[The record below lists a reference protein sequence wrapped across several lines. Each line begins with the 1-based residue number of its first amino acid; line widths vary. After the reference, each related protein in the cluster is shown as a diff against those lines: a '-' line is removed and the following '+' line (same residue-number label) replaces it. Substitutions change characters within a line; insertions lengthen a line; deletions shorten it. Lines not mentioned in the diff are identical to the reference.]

1 MLRLTEIELWP
12 QKDIR
17 LYSSSGSVMHGA
29 LMDCV
34 DEVTA
39 AMLHTESLRPYSQYV
54 WFDKARGCSI
64 WRIGTVTDEAY
75 ELIVQPIWNCTEL
88 YLKQKQTQVALKHH
102 VLIEHTTFED
112 IADTMFAGKEAPT
125 GCDISF
131 LTTTSFKHDHR
142 YDIFPEIR
150 RVFYS
155 LILRWNQYADAIV
168 LDQEGLEDILAQ
180 SCRITKY
187 ELRSQPFSLEH
198 TSIYGFGGTLRLR
211 FLGNDM
217 TRRLM
222 GLLLSLAPYTGIGVK
237 TAMGMGAVQMHLQYA
252 K

>member
-75 ELIVQPIWNCTEL
+75 ERIVQPIWNCTVFL
-88 YLKQKQTQVALKHH
+88 YCFIIHLF
-102 VLIEHTTFED
+102 EHTTFED